1 MSGAVTAIAPFFAIV
16 LIGWL
21 SARRGMISEA
31 GLGGLN
37 AFIFNISLPPLLF
50 LTMSRAPEQGFG
62 EDGIGWAVLMAY
74 GLATLTLYLGAM
86 VIGAALFG
94 LRGPARTL
102 FGHLSANGNVGF
114 LGLPLAIAALGP
126 EAALPTAMILT
137 FDIVV
142 VMSATT
148 LLLERARVAAPLP
161 SVGSEAAKLDARPP
175 KAAGG
180 VGAALKAAF
189 LNPIILGALG
199 GVAWGGLGR
208 GTLGWE
214 MAEPLT
220 RLLEVLG
227 QAAAPAALFA
237 VGATLAHKKSDRR
250 FGEITAIS
258 SLKLAAHPA
267 LTLLALTLLAPQTPQ
282 LWFAAVVLAA
292 ANPASNNAV
301 IFANIYRVY
310 EARASAAVLAST
322 AISLI
327 TFAAL
332 AAWMSAP
339 ASPN

>member
-1 MSGAVTAIAPFFAIV
+1 MSGALAAIAPFFAIV

-50 LTMSRAPEQGFG
+50 QTMAAAPERGFG
-62 EDGIGWAVLMAY
+62 AEGAGWTLLAAY
-74 GLATLTLYLGAM
+74 GLATLTLYIGAM
-86 VIGAALFG
+86 LIGTVLFG
-94 LRGPARTL
+94 LRGPSRTL

-114 LGLPLAIAALGP
+114 LGLPLGVAALGP

-148 LLLERARVAAPLP
+148 LLLERAKTAAPVGPLTASPAASAAAPLRG
-161 SVGSEAAKLDARPP
+161 VGS
-175 KAAGG
+175 
-180 VGAALKAAF
+180 ALQAAF

-199 GVAWGGLGR
+199 GVAWGAVGR
-208 GTLGWE
+208 GALGLE
-214 MAEPLT
+214 MVEPLD
-220 RLLEVLG
+220 RLLNVLG

-250 FGEITAIS
+250 YGEITAITI
-258 SLKLAAHPA
+258 LKLIVHPA
-267 LTLLALTLLAPQTPQ
+267 LTVLTLSLLAPNTPQ
-282 LWFAAVVLAA
+282 LWIAAAVLAA

-310 EARASAAVLAST
+310 EARASATVLAST
-322 AISLI
+322 ALSLI

-332 AAWMSAP
+332 AAWIAVP
-339 ASPN
+339 LSPS

>member
-1 MSGAVTAIAPFFAIV
+1 MNAALAAIAPFFAIV

-21 SARRGMISEA
+21 AAKRGMFSEA

-50 LTMSRAPEQGFG
+50 QTMSRAPEQGFG
-62 EDGIGWAVLMAY
+62 AEGAGWTLLAAY
-74 GLATLTLYLGAM
+74 GLATLALYLGAM

-148 LLLERARVAAPLP
+148 LLLERGRTPDAGAPP
-161 SVGSEAAKLDARPP
+161 RGA
-175 KAAGG
+175 
-180 VGAALKAAF
+180 GAALRAAF

-199 GVAWGGLGR
+199 GVAWGALGR
-208 GTLGWE
+208 GALGME
-214 MAEPLT
+214 MADPLA
-220 RLLEVLG
+220 RLLDVLG

-250 FGEITAIS
+250 QGEIAT
-258 SLKLAAHPA
+258 LCVMKLAAHPA
-267 LTLLALTLLAPQTPQ
+267 LTLLSLSLLAPEAPA
-282 LWFAAVVLAA
+282 LWAAAAVLAA
-292 ANPASNNAV
+292 ANPSSNNAV
-301 IFANIYRVY
+301 IFANNYGVY
-310 EARASAAVLAST
+310 EARASATVLAST
-322 AISLI
+322 ALCLI
-327 TFAAL
+327 TFAAI
-332 AAWMSAP
+332 AAWIAAP
-339 ASPN
+339 AAPH